1 VRAKLLVAALIVL
14 VLLSFSLY
22 SAFTGKY
29 LQSIAVLLAMILFV
43 WVLLFG
49 FDSVQEHWF
58 LASIPAVLTV
68 FSIFNAI
75 LSSPHSDHNRD
86 KDNVHYFKIAMD
98 AVSCS
103 PDRQPDRERREAF
116 NKMRVVLAEKCVRQN
131 IVDVQ
136 TITVNLSKAL
146 YLDPVTSTI
155 DSIYSEF
162 GGKNEV
168 TCGEMAKQL
177 DSLCPGIIQ

>member
-1 VRAKLLVAALIVL
+1 
-14 VLLSFSLY
+14 
-22 SAFTGKY
+22 
-29 LQSIAVLLAMILFV
+29 
-43 WVLLFG
+43 
-49 FDSVQEHWF
+49 
-58 LASIPAVLTV
+58 
-68 FSIFNAI
+68 
-75 LSSPHSDHNRD
+75 
-86 KDNVHYFKIAMD
+86 
-98 AVSCS
+98 
-103 PDRQPDRERREAF
+103 
-116 NKMRVVLAEKCVRQN
+116 MRVVLAEKCVRQN